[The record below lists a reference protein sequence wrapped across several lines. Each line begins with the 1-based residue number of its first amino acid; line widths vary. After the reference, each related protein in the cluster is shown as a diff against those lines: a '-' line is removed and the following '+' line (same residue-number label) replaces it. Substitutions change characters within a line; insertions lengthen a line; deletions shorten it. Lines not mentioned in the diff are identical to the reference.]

1 MVHEAQL
8 DTAADS
14 AVCPSRRLLV
24 IAKSFHALALKNAGR
39 RIAIPILQ
47 VLQDDDAANLFHL
60 QGVRMLVTFRSEQR
74 KASYQAGIIREVIT
88 TCYLCVS
95 RKAARQWKSSFLRSG
110 CGVGRPR

>member
-24 IAKSFHALALKNAGR
+24 VAKSFHALALKNAGR

-47 VLQDDDAANLFHL
+47 DDRAANLLHHF
-60 QGVRMLVTFRSEQR
+60 QGVRMLVTFRSEQQT
-74 KASYQAGIIREVIT
+74 ASYQPGIIRKAIT
-88 TCYLCVS
+88 TCYLFVG
-95 RKAARQWKSSFLRSG
+95 REAAHQWKSSLLRCG
-110 CGVGRPR
+110 CGAVRPR

>member
-24 IAKSFHALALKNAGR
+24 IAKSFHAAALKNAGR

-47 VLQDDDAANLFHL
+47 VLQDDSAANLLHF
-60 QGVRMLVTFRSEQR
+60 QGVRMLVTFRSEQQT
-74 KASYQAGIIREVIT
+74 AYQPGIIRKAIT
-88 TCYLCVS
+88 TCYLFVG
-95 RKAARQWKSSFLRSG
+95 REAAYQWKSSLLRCG
-110 CGVGRPR
+110 CGTVRPR